1 MNTVRLF
8 AAAYCAWIGLTVVF
22 HHADQLRYARLTRT
36 IESPPKLF
44 GAWAI
49 PRLPDPLF
57 HLAGASF
64 LICLALGTIG
74 GISRIALAMAI
85 PLYFIYFSQFISISY
100 VVRKSNLIPQILL
113 VLVFAPS
120 LSEPWNVESPRW
132 PLLFVQA
139 LLAQMYL
146 SSAYC
151 KLRNA
156 GSRWMTGR
164 QIQGVLLYHHLSYDL
179 PLSCRIARMS
189 WLCRTMSISAFAF
202 ESTFWIVL
210 LVPCLG
216 IAYAIVGITFHLATR
231 RLMKIDYLTYQGPV
245 YLVFVIAPLGRFLSN
260 TLNLGWT

>member
-1 MNTVRLF
+1 
-8 AAAYCAWIGLTVVF
+8 VVF

-36 IESPPKLF
+36 IESPAKLF
-44 GAWAI
+44 GAWEI
-49 PRLPDPLF
+49 PRLPDLLF
-57 HLAGASF
+57 HLAGGSF
-64 LICLALGTIG
+64 VLCLALGTIG
-74 GISRIALAMAI
+74 GISRIALALAI

-113 VLVFAPS
+113 VLVLAPS
-120 LSEPWNVESPRW
+120 LSEPWNVDSPRW

-156 GSRWMTGR
+156 GSRWMTGE
-164 QIQGVLLYHHLSYDL
+164 QMQGVLLYHHLSYDL

-189 WLCRTMSISAFAF
+189 WLWTMSISAFAF

-210 LVPCLG
+210 LVPRLG